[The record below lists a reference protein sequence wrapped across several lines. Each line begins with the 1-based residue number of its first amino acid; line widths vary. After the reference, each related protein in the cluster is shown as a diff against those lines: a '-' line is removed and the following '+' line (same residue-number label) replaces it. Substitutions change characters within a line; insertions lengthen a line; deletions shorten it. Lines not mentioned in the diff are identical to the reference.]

1 MRLIAEHDV
10 IDRIVSVKN
19 RIRKYKELPKAVIDF
34 AEQTLFDVQT
44 RVNCCPARNPV
55 PEFIDADKEPPKLP
69 CLVLTKYYPR
79 RPVWCES
86 LIQRTDRQTKEVA
99 YYDGSALMGLSDE
112 VAIKRLQHFDYRGK
126 RITHWMPV
134 RFPSIWPW
142 EGGVTDDD

>member
-34 AEQTLFDVQT
+34 AEQALFDVQT
-44 RVNCCPARNPV
+44 RVNSCPTRRTAG
-55 PEFIDADKEPPKLP
+55 FIDAAEEPPKLP
-69 CLVLTKYYPR
+69 CLVLTKDYPR

-86 LIQRTDRQTKEVA
+86 LIQRTYKETKEVT
-99 YYDGSALMGLSDE
+99 YYDGSALMGLPDDI
-112 VAIKRLQHFDYRGK
+112 AIKRLQHFDYRGK

-134 RFPSIWPW
+134 RFPFI
-142 EGGVTDDD
+142 ELDKGDAQ

>member
-10 IDRIVSVKN
+10 IDRIVSAKS

-44 RVNCCPARNPV
+44 RVNCCPTRNPI
-55 PEFIDADKEPPKLP
+55 PEFFDADKEPPKLP
-69 CLVLTKYYPR
+69 CLVLTKDYPR

-86 LIQRTDRQTKEVA
+86 LIQGTHKQTKEVT
-99 YYDGSALMGLSDE
+99 YYDGSALLGMSDKA
-112 VAIKRLQHFDYRGK
+112 VADIIETSDFQGK

-134 RFPSIWPW
+134 RFPYI
-142 EGGVTDDD
+142 ELDKGDAE

>member
-34 AEQTLFDVQT
+34 AENTLLDVQT
-44 RVNCCPARNPV
+44 RVNCCPTRNPI
-55 PEFIDADKEPPKLP
+55 PEFFDADKEPPKLP
-69 CLVLTKYYPR
+69 CLVLTKDYPR

-86 LIQRTDRQTKEVA
+86 MIQRTHKETKEVT
-99 YYDGSALMGLSDE
+99 YYDDSALMGLSDE

-134 RFPSIWPW
+134 RFPPIWPW
-142 EGGVTDDD
+142 EGGATDDD